1 MERGQFSKDA
11 GFRIILM
18 ISNSQSW
25 QPCLALFISMEGS
38 IGFCGDALVKASCEN
53 ERIIEGF

>member
-1 MERGQFSKDA
+1 MWIQKLLIIRNFFNNNKEPKLAALFS
-11 GFRIILM
+11 
-18 ISNSQSW
+18 
-25 QPCLALFISMEGS
+25 LFISMEGS

>member
-1 MERGQFSKDA
+1 MDTKIADDIRNSL
-11 GFRIILM
+11 I